1 MKFVDTAR
9 SRVFHR
15 ELDRRYPILTHAEGV
30 WISDAEGRRYL
41 DAMSGGAF
49 TANIGYGV
57 KEVIDAAVD
66 QLHKI
71 PWFHNQ
77 KATSEAQEKAAADIA
92 ERAPFE
98 DARVFF
104 TSSGHDGNETALR
117 FARKYHFD
125 RGDTD
130 RTKVISFAQAYHGS
144 TFGTLALTGR
154 PGLQDIYAPYLP
166 KHQFRHVPPVHDFRP
181 VDEIFPPESCHRVA
195 DMIIEIIEQEKPNT
209 ISAFFC
215 EPIHAASAPCMTPPP
230 EFWNR
235 LRDIADKYGILVI
248 FDEVVVGAG
257 RTGTW
262 FASEQLPITPDI
274 IVTAKGWG
282 SGYAYLGPVICT
294 NKIFQTISGGSREF
308 GLGSTFNGAAF
319 ACAVASA
326 VIRYIESQ
334 SLLERVKR
342 LGPIVLEQLRT
353 ALKDIPM
360 VAAVRGRGFLFG
372 VEYAQPETLQMFP
385 SSYRTSWRV
394 EQEAYKRDLIV
405 YSVAPNSDG
414 YVGDSTLLSPAY
426 IATEEELTE
435 MVNRFAA
442 SVKSAQDQIQQL
454 SNSNGE

>member
-1 MKFVDTAR
+1 MKFVDTAK
-9 SRVFHR
+9 SRVLHR
-15 ELDRRYPILTHAEGV
+15 ELDRRYPIFTQANGL

-57 KEVIDAAVD
+57 KEVIDAAVE

-92 ERAPFE
+92 ERAPFK

-104 TSSGHDGNETALR
+104 TSSGHDGNETAIRL
-117 FARKYHFD
+117 ARKYHYD

-130 RTKVISFAQAYHGS
+130 RLKVISFAQAYHGS

-181 VDEIFPPESCHRVA
+181 VNGVRPPESAHQIA
-195 DMIIEIIEQEKPNT
+195 DMIEEIIEQEGPT
-209 ISAFFC
+209 SISAFFC
-215 EPIHAASAPCMTPPP
+215 EPIHAASAPAMTPPP
-230 EFWNR
+230 EFWER
-235 LRDIADKYGILVI
+235 LRNIADKYGILVI

-262 FASEQLPITPDI
+262 FACEQLPIDPDI

-282 SGYAYLGPVICT
+282 SGYAYLGPVLCT
-294 NKIFQTISGGSREF
+294 NEVFQTISDGSREF

-326 VIRYIESQ
+326 VIRYIDSQ
-334 SLLERVKR
+334 NLLERVKR
-342 LGPIVLEQLRT
+342 LGPVVLEQLRS

-372 VEYAQPETLQMFP
+372 VEYAQPETLEMFP
-385 SSYRTSWRV
+385 SSYKASRRV
-394 EQEAYKRDLIV
+394 EQEAYQRDLIV
-405 YSVAPNSDG
+405 YSVAPNADG
-414 YVGDSTLLSPAY
+414 YVGDSTLLSPAF

-435 MVNRFAA
+435 IVNRFAA
-442 SVKSAQDQIQQL
+442 AVKSAQEQIQRL
-454 SNSNGE
+454 AKK

>member
-1 MKFVDTAR
+1 MNFVDTAK
-9 SRVFHR
+9 SSVFHR
-15 ELDRRYPILTHAEGV
+15 ELDRKYPIFRHAEGV
-30 WISDAEGRRYL
+30 WVSDAEGRRYL

-57 KEVIDAAVD
+57 KEVIDAAAE

-117 FARKYHFD
+117 LARKYHYD

-130 RTKVISFAQAYHGS
+130 RLKIISFAQAYHGS
-144 TFGTLALTGR
+144 TFGTLALTDR

-181 VDEIFPPESCHRVA
+181 VDGFLPPESAQRVA
-195 DMIIEIIEQEKPNT
+195 DMIVEIIEKEGPNT
-209 ISAFFC
+209 VSAFFC
-215 EPIHAASAPCMTPPP
+215 EPVHAASAPCMTPPP
-230 EFWNR
+230 QFWSR
-235 LRDIADKYGILVI
+235 LRHIADSYGILVI

-262 FASEQLPITPDI
+262 FASEQLPIKPDI

-282 SGYAYLGPVICT
+282 SGYAYLGPVLCT
-294 NKIFQTISGGSREF
+294 DKIFKTVSEGSREF

-319 ACAVASA
+319 SCAVASA

-334 SLLERVKR
+334 KLLERVRR
-342 LGPIVLEQLRT
+342 LGPIVLEQLQA

-372 VEYAQPETLQMFP
+372 VEYAQPETLAMLP
-385 SSYRTSWRV
+385 SSYKTSWRV
-394 EQEAYKRDLIV
+394 EQEAYRRELIV
-405 YSVAPNSDG
+405 YSVAPNADG

-442 SVKSAQDQIQQL
+442 SVRSTQEQIQQL
-454 SNSNGE
+454 SKS

>member
-1 MKFVDTAR
+1 MKSVDTAE
-9 SRVFHR
+9 SCVLHR
-15 ELDRRYPILTHAEGV
+15 ELDRRYPIFTHAEGL
-30 WISDAEGRRYL
+30 WISDAEGRLYL

-57 KEVIDAAVD
+57 KEVIDAAVE

-92 ERAPFE
+92 ERAPF
-98 DARVFF
+98 DGARVFF

-117 FARKYHFD
+117 LARKYHFD
-125 RGDTD
+125 RGDID
-130 RTKVISFAQAYHGS
+130 RTKIISFAQAYHGS

-181 VDEIFPPESCHRVA
+181 VDGISPPKSANRVA
-195 DMIIEIIEQEKPNT
+195 EMIVEIIEKENPST

-215 EPIHAASAPCMTPPP
+215 EPIHAASGPCMTPPP
-230 EFWNR
+230 EFWSR
-235 LRDIADKYGILVI
+235 LRDIADQYGILVI

-282 SGYAYLGPVICT
+282 SGYAYLGPVTFT
-294 NKIFQTISGGSREF
+294 NRIFQTISDGSREF

-334 SLLERVKR
+334 NLLDRVNR
-342 LGPIVLEQLRT
+342 LGPIVLEQLRA
-353 ALKDIPM
+353 ALQDIPM
-360 VAAVRGRGFLFG
+360 VAAVRGKGFLFG
-372 VEYAQPETLQMFP
+372 VEYAQPETLEMFP
-385 SSYRTSWRV
+385 ASYRTSWRV
-394 EQEAYKRDLIV
+394 EQEAYKRELIV
-405 YSVAPNSDG
+405 YSVAPNADG
-414 YVGDSTLLSPAY
+414 YVGDATLLSPAY
-426 IATEEELTE
+426 IATEQELAE
-435 MVNRFAA
+435 MVKRFAA
-442 SVKSAQDQIQQL
+442 SVKSAQEQIQQL
-454 SNSNGE
+454 FE

>member
-1 MKFVDTAR
+1 MKFVDTAK

-15 ELDRRYPILTHAEGV
+15 ELDRRYPILTHADGV

-57 KEVIDAAVD
+57 KEVIDAAVE

-92 ERAPFE
+92 ARAPFK

-117 FARKYHFD
+117 LARKYHYD

-130 RTKVISFAQAYHGS
+130 RLKVISFAQAYHGS
-144 TFGTLALTGR
+144 TFGTLVLTGR

-181 VDEIFPPESCHRVA
+181 VNGILPPESAHQVA
-195 DMIIEIIEQEKPNT
+195 DMIEEIIEQEGPST

-230 EFWNR
+230 EFWGR
-235 LRDIADKYGILVI
+235 LQRIAEKYGILVI

-262 FASEQLPITPDI
+262 FASEQLPIDPDI

-282 SGYAYLGPVICT
+282 SGYAYIGPVLCT
-294 NKIFQTISGGSREF
+294 NKVFQTISDGSREF
-308 GLGSTFNGAAF
+308 SLGSTFNGAAF

-334 SLLERVKR
+334 NLLERVKR
-342 LGPIVLEQLRT
+342 LGPIVLEQLRA

-360 VAAVRGRGFLFG
+360 VAAVRGKGFLFG
-372 VEYAQPETLQMFP
+372 VEYAQPETLEMFP
-385 SSYRTSWRV
+385 SSYKASFRV
-394 EQEAYKRDLIV
+394 EQEAYQRDLIV
-405 YSVAPNSDG
+405 YSVAPNADG
-414 YVGDSTLLSPAY
+414 FVGDSTLLSPAY

-442 SVKSAQDQIQQL
+442 SVKRAQEQIQKL
-454 SNSNGE
+454 SKK

>member
-1 MKFVDTAR
+1 MKFVDTAK

-15 ELDRRYPILTHAEGV
+15 ELDRSYPIFTHAEGI
-30 WISDAEGRRYL
+30 WISDAGGRRYL

-57 KEVIDAAVD
+57 EEVIDAAVE
-66 QLHKI
+66 QLHQI

-92 ERAPFE
+92 ERAPIK

-117 FARKYHFD
+117 LARKYHYD
-125 RGDTD
+125 RGDTE
-130 RTKVISFAQAYHGS
+130 RSKVISFAQAYHGS

-181 VDEIFPPESCHRVA
+181 VDGVSPPESAHRVA
-195 DMIIEIIEQEKPNT
+195 DLIIEIIEHEGPDT

-215 EPIHAASAPCMTPPP
+215 EPIHAASAPSMTPPP
-230 EFWNR
+230 EFWSR
-235 LRDIADKYGILVI
+235 LQNIADKYGILVI

-262 FASEQLPITPDI
+262 FASEQLPIDPDI

-282 SGYAYLGPVICT
+282 SGYAYLGPVLCKE
-294 NKIFQTISGGSREF
+294 KIFETISDGSREF
-308 GLGSTFNGAAF
+308 GLGSTFNGAAL

-326 VIRYIESQ
+326 VIQYIEKHD
-334 SLLERVKR
+334 LLNWVIR
-342 LGPIVLEQLRT
+342 LGPIVLEQLQT

-372 VEYAQPETLQMFP
+372 VEFAQPETLEMFP
-385 SSYRTSWRV
+385 SSFRTSWRV

-405 YSVAPNSDG
+405 YSVAPNADG
-414 YVGDSTLLSPAY
+414 FVGDSTLLSPAY
-426 IATEEELTE
+426 IASEKELTE
-435 MVNRFAA
+435 MVERFAA
-442 SVKSAQDQIQQL
+442 SVKSAQEQIHQL
-454 SNSNGE
+454 SNS